1 MDNYD
6 LWNSHQLVGNCADA
20 GGRHPRLTDEQNR
33 RAIFSRPSVIV
44 STSEQTELQHP
55 LSTGEEQ
62 LSEQKVLADF
72 DVSLLPSTRDR
83 AKFDEP
89 KDPFASLAAYRPF
102 TFEDDSRYSP
112 ESETRLFKGFTAG
125 DIADLAAEG
134 LADVL
139 VAEPEGSD
147 VLELLMQPEQLKQ
160 PEQSQGES
168 DARGIIIPESANPD
182 TVSGQR
188 STKWH
193 EFKPKNVVIGGR
205 LESVIHE
212 TPHRSDR
219 ITEKRQKL
227 DSANTEFSSL
237 SRAMVARSQSAA
249 MPENS
254 VVTGQN
260 TEQKPDESL
269 RERVKRETEKLIVR
283 LDPDAQKRFKCDYE
297 NCGETFGKRA
307 YIRRHIFTHIRISV
321 YKCTYPEC
329 RDKPYFST
337 ASSLQRHVDSRHTIV
352 KPHRCRFCNKR
363 FGRLFSCKRH
373 MLAVHKKAP

>member
-6 LWNSHQLVGNCADA
+6 LWSSHQSVGNCADS
-20 GGRHPRLTDEQNR
+20 GGRNPELTDEQNR
-33 RAIFSRPSVIV
+33 RATLSRPSVIV
-44 STSEQTELQHP
+44 STSEQTELQHSI
-55 LSTGEEQ
+55 LTDEEQ

-72 DVSLLPSTRDR
+72 DISLLPSTRDR

-112 ESETRLFKGFTAG
+112 ESETCLFKGFTAG
-125 DIADLAAEG
+125 DIADLAAES
-134 LADVL
+134 LPDVL
-139 VAEPEGSD
+139 LVEPEGSD

-168 DARGIIIPESANPD
+168 DARGIIIPESANSD
-182 TVSGQR
+182 TVPGQR

-193 EFKPKNVVIGGR
+193 AFKPKNVVIDDR

-219 ITEKRQKL
+219 LTEKRQKL
-227 DSANTEFSSL
+227 DSTDTEFSSL
-237 SRAMVARSQSAA
+237 SRAMVVRSQSAA

-260 TEQKPDESL
+260 TEQKPDKSL

-283 LDPDAQKRFKCDYE
+283 LDPDAQKRFKCGYE

-329 RDKPYFST
+329 SDKPYFGT

-363 FGRLFSCKRH
+363 FGRFFSCKRH
-373 MLAVHKKAP
+373 MLAVHKKAL

>member
-6 LWNSHQLVGNCADA
+6 LWNSHQLVGNCSDA
-20 GGRHPRLTDEQNR
+20 GGRHPWLTDEQNR
-33 RAIFSRPSVIV
+33 RAIFTRPSVIV
-44 STSEQTELQHP
+44 STAEQTELQRP
-55 LSTGEEQ
+55 LSTDEEQ

-72 DVSLLPSTRDR
+72 DISLLPSTRDR
-83 AKFDEP
+83 AKFDKP
-89 KDPFASLAAYRPF
+89 KDPFASLATYRPF
-102 TFEDDSRYSP
+102 TFEDDSRYPP

-139 VAEPEGSD
+139 TAEPEGSD

-160 PEQSQGES
+160 PERSQGES
-168 DARGIIIPESANPD
+168 DASGIIIPESANPD
-182 TVSGQR
+182 NVSGQR

-193 EFKPKNVVIGGR
+193 AFKPKNVLIGDR

-219 ITEKRQKL
+219 LTEKRQKL

-237 SRAMVARSQSAA
+237 SRAMVAKSQSAA

-254 VVTGQN
+254 VVTEQN

-269 RERVKRETEKLIVR
+269 QERVKRETEKWIVR
-283 LDPDAQKRFKCDYE
+283 LEPDAQKRFKCGYE

-307 YIRRHIFTHIRISV
+307 YIRKHIFTHIRISV
-321 YKCTYPEC
+321 HKCTYPEC
-329 RDKPYFST
+329 SDKPYFST
-337 ASSLQRHVDSRHTIV
+337 ASSLQRHVDSRHTIM

-373 MLAVHKKAP
+373 MLAVHKKAL

>member
-33 RAIFSRPSVIV
+33 RATFPRPSVIV

-55 LSTGEEQ
+55 LSTDEEQ
-62 LSEQKVLADF
+62 ISEQKVLADF
-72 DVSLLPSTRDR
+72 DISLLPSTRDR

-139 VAEPEGSD
+139 PAEPEGSD

-168 DARGIIIPESANPD
+168 DARGIIIPESANPN
-182 TVSGQR
+182 TVPGQR

-193 EFKPKNVVIGGR
+193 AFKPKNVVIGVR

-212 TPHRSDR
+212 TPHRSDGL
-219 ITEKRQKL
+219 TEKRQKL
-227 DSANTEFSSL
+227 ESANTEFS
-237 SRAMVARSQSAA
+237 
-249 MPENS
+249 
-254 VVTGQN
+254 
-260 TEQKPDESL
+260 
-269 RERVKRETEKLIVR
+269 
-283 LDPDAQKRFKCDYE
+283 
-297 NCGETFGKRA
+297 
-307 YIRRHIFTHIRISV
+307 
-321 YKCTYPEC
+321 
-329 RDKPYFST
+329 
-337 ASSLQRHVDSRHTIV
+337 
-352 KPHRCRFCNKR
+352 
-363 FGRLFSCKRH
+363 
-373 MLAVHKKAP
+373 

>member
-6 LWNSHQLVGNCADA
+6 LWSSQQSAGNCADS
-20 GGRHPRLTDEQNR
+20 GGRNPELTDEQNR
-33 RAIFSRPSVIV
+33 RVTFSRPSVIV
-44 STSEQTELQHP
+44 STSEQTELQHSI
-55 LSTGEEQ
+55 LTDEEQ

-72 DVSLLPSTRDR
+72 DISLLPSTRDR

-112 ESETRLFKGFTAG
+112 ESETRPFKGFTAG
-125 DIADLAAEG
+125 DIADLAAES
-134 LADVL
+134 LPDVL
-139 VAEPEGSD
+139 LAEPEGSD

-182 TVSGQR
+182 TVPGQR
-188 STKWH
+188 LFKWH
-193 EFKPKNVVIGGR
+193 AFKPKNVFVGDR

-212 TPHRSDR
+212 TPHQSDR
-219 ITEKRQKL
+219 LTEKRQKL
-227 DSANTEFSSL
+227 DSTDTEFSSL
-237 SRAMVARSQSAA
+237 SRAMVARSQSAT

-254 VVTGQN
+254 VVTEQN

-269 RERVKRETEKLIVR
+269 RKRVKRETEKLIVR
-283 LDPDAQKRFKCDYE
+283 LEPSAQKRFRCGYE
-297 NCGETFGKRA
+297 NCGETFGKRT

-321 YKCTYPEC
+321 HKCTYPEC
-329 RDKPYFST
+329 SDKPYFST
-337 ASSLQRHVDSRHTIV
+337 ASSLQRHVDSCHTIV

-363 FGRLFSCKRH
+363 FGRYFSCKRH
-373 MLAVHKKAP
+373 MRTVHKKKP